1 MNKKKV
7 LIIVFSNLK
16 NDPRVR
22 RQTEYLCGDY
32 DLTVAC
38 FDAYPTN
45 AYKVVII
52 KPVKLTFFV
61 KALASFFLLVRAY
74 TIAYKILHNYK
85 ALLHQVNNPFDLI
98 IANDVE
104 SLPLAF
110 SFPGNPAVF
119 FDAHE
124 YAPRHFENKLSWRIF
139 FQGFNTYLCK
149 KYIPQV
155 AAMSTVSHGLAN
167 EYFRVFGVKPIVIS
181 NASVYHAL
189 TPSPVQEGKI
199 RLVHHGVATPN
210 RHLELMIDL
219 FEFLDERFELDMYLL
234 GAASASTQTKNYPER
249 LKELASRF
257 PKIRILPPIKSEEIV
272 RTIHSYDIGVFLI
285 PPVNFNYANTLP
297 NKLFDFIQA
306 RLAVAIG
313 PTPDMKSVVDEYA
326 LGIVSEDFSAKSL
339 ALKLN
344 NLTTQD
350 IEKFKA
356 ASHIAASDLNAEKNG
371 VVFKNLIG
379 TTLGA

>member
-1 MNKKKV
+1 MKKKV
-7 LIIVFSNLK
+7 LILVFSNLK

-22 RQTEYLCGDY
+22 RQTEYLANEY
-32 DLTVAC
+32 DLTVVC
-38 FDAYPTN
+38 FDAYPTD
-45 AYKVVII
+45 AYKIVII
-52 KPVKLTFFV
+52 KPVRLTLFVKLLASLLLLTRCYTAAHRLLHGHAELTSKLTD
-61 KALASFFLLVRAY
+61 
-74 TIAYKILHNYK
+74 T
-85 ALLHQVNNPFDLI
+85 FDLI

-110 SFPGNPAVF
+110 SFKGQPKVL

-149 KYIPQV
+149 KYIPKV
-155 AAMSTVSHGLAN
+155 AAMTTVSYGLAK
-167 EYFRVFGVKPIVIS
+167 EYERIFGTKPVVIS

-189 TPSPVQEGKI
+189 TPQPTQENKI

-210 RHLELMIDL
+210 RHLELMIDM

-234 GAASASTQTKNYPER
+234 GAASASTQTKRYPEY
-249 LKELASRF
+249 LKELASKY
-257 PKIRILPPIKSEEIV
+257 PSIKILPPIKSEEIV

-306 RLAVAIG
+306 RLAIAIG
-313 PTPDMKSVVDEYA
+313 PTPDMKSIVDQYQVGVVSD
-326 LGIVSEDFSAKSL
+326 DFSAKNL
-339 ALKLN
+339 AEKLN
-344 NLTTQD
+344 LLTKAD
-350 IEKFKA
+350 IDKFKDATSKA
-356 ASHIAASDLNAEKNG
+356 AQELNAEKNG
-371 VVFKNLIG
+371 VTFKEIIR
-379 TTLGA
+379 TTFDL